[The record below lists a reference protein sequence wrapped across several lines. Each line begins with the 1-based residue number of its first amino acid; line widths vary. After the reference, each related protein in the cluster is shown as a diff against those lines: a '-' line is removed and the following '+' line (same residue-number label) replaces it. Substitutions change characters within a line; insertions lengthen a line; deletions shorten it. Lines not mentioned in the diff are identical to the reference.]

1 MTWKMQNSAPVD
13 HTQQDNRGC
22 VQLKKKTPKLSTRA
36 TEKMP
41 SLTKSANEILPS
53 MKFFESQCQY
63 LQMRTLNGFSNLTAR
78 ADSFTAES
86 EHRDGFPTETLASS
100 PSSSPKLN
108 FSK

>member
-1 MTWKMQNSAPVD
+1 MRP
-13 HTQQDNRGC
+13 TQR
-22 VQLKKKTPKLSTRA
+22 KTPKLPTRA
-36 TEKMP
+36 KEKMP
-41 SLTKSANEILPS
+41 SFPKYSNEILPS

-63 LQMRTLNGFSNLTAR
+63 LQMRILNGFSNLTAR

-86 EHRDGFPTETLASS
+86 EHRGGLPAETLASS